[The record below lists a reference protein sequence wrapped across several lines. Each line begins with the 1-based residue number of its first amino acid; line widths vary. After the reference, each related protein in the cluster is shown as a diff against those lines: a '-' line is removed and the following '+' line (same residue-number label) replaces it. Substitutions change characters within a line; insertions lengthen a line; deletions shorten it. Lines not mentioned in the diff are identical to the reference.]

1 MRTNKKLQSYVDKSM
16 KVNENQD
23 FINKAKTQINENK
36 NNAQRRYKKKNIFIF
51 ASCLTVVVI
60 IIAII
65 LLVPKNNEQPEKIYY
80 ADNEIV
86 EKSSIEQLNKELKGF
101 SFSNELD
108 VKINRTYDKVYNDSL
123 EYILEYQDDD
133 TFESIEFNIIV
144 NDNYNSPLQKKQY
157 ESKQQYKE
165 FELLYNKSVE
175 IEDGIYFIHI
185 DAKVIINDI
194 DLYLSY
200 EVLSDISEDGLI
212 VLLDKCLVMN

>member
-1 MRTNKKLQSYVDKSM
+1 M